1 MLTDEE
7 LVEEIRRG
15 TQSSMELL
23 IQRHY
28 PMIFAYLYRMTGEYH
43 SACDLTQDTFV
54 KMVRYLPNYRGE
66 GKFRSWLLC
75 IGVNTARDYFRSTV
89 YSNYSKSGE
98 IEDTIPSNDKS
109 PLELVSYRM
118 ESEEVKKTVLRLPDY
133 QKEAIILRY
142 YHDCSIKEIAE
153 LTNAGESAVK
163 SRLYQGVQKL
173 KKWLGKEHND
183 EQISKNV

>member
-118 ESEEVKKTVLRLPDY
+118 ESEEVKKQFYACLIIRKKRL
-133 QKEAIILRY
+133 
-142 YHDCSIKEIAE
+142 S
-153 LTNAGESAVK
+153 
-163 SRLYQGVQKL
+163 
-173 KKWLGKEHND
+173 
-183 EQISKNV
+183 